1 MPSVGCQP
9 ALLTPLLLHGGT
21 VTHSLPRPH
30 PCPRLHPHFAPPAVT
45 LDYPFGKANA
55 LPRLARRAAAAAG
68 WEGAVAWLDS
78 LQRAQLVLLD
88 AGMAMRLSRG
98 YLPACWPGLGW
109 VVCRAG
115 RWCVLG
121 WAVVCAGLG
130 GGVCWAGRWCA
141 CSPYCSA
148 PMAAVLTDLICTW
161 RLACALLEC

>member
-1 MPSVGCQP
+1 
-9 ALLTPLLLHGGT
+9 
-21 VTHSLPRPH
+21 
-30 PCPRLHPHFAPPAVT
+30 

-121 WAVVCAGLG
+121 WAVVCAGLWCVLGWAVVCAGLG
-130 GGVCWAGRWCA
+130 GGVPAH
-141 CSPYCSA
+141 
-148 PMAAVLTDLICTW
+148 LI
-161 RLACALLEC
+161 ALLRWLLC